1 MKKIVHIL
9 PKPHNWL
16 VGAVILY
23 LVSFLFIRTF
33 SPAASLNTEI
43 NKLEKYI
50 HSNEKE
56 FTRLN
61 ADTLLIKKLADKT
74 YSGDELKEVLDKTI
88 KLFIFKKSI
97 AETRLSFWSTQNVY
111 PPDEVFRLDDD
122 SLYFKRLDRG
132 NGYYLVAKKTIPGRN
147 AHDSTI
153 IIGMIPVMYR
163 YFSNLPDRFEYSS
176 IANIDISGLP
186 NDHSIKSLSGSVLF
200 YVASK
205 NQTDRPTEI
214 IATYLKLIAV
224 LLLLIYIHFIAEK
237 IAQQNGFWKGL
248 LFLIVA
254 LCLLRFVSYNTR
266 FPVDFTQFE
275 LFKPYVY
282 GSTMHRSL
290 GDLLINT
297 ILFCWIILFSSQR
310 LDKTGFYNVPE
321 GRMGYVVG
329 AVASLIVVILTF
341 LVAFIIRS
349 LAADSSISFDV
360 INFFSLSPYTFFGF
374 VTLSILAVAYYYFM
388 RIMLPL
394 LSFAFRNN
402 FYPVYLVVAVAGLTF
417 LTFEVNNLLLVFYI
431 IVLGWLMVYI
441 WISRLKKFGINDQRQ
456 SMASALFWIFLFSV
470 SITAIIIDANRE
482 KEWQNRMRYA
492 SKIDN
497 RTDARNETELGI
509 SFVYLDNDFLAPN
522 FYRFKDEKLASFL
535 RDSILHKGDFP
546 LRYDQRIL
554 VFDADKK
561 PLFNESNDDESSY
574 NNIETILRVE
584 AQPTNY
590 DSLYYYVS
598 SFDKNVFI
606 FKQTVSDPVGK
617 TLGYVFII
625 SDQDRIENE
634 ALVAELFKGNRESD
648 FEQNDIYSWA
658 VYFDGVLSTGPR
670 NKYPFSTI
678 LDTSAVPEET
688 YSKRVTET
696 STELWYKAKSN
707 KVVVIAREK
716 NDALEAI
723 TLFSYIFCI
732 FLFLVAIFNL
742 LMLLLRIG
750 GNVKELKRIMQWNI
764 RTQIH
769 STIIFISILSFVII
783 GVSTISFF
791 ILRYEQN
798 NKERLSRT
806 MEVMINEMEK
816 RLADR
821 LIMDDQVP
829 IYDSVSNEEVQ
840 KLVDDVAEIHGVD
853 VSVYDT
859 SGSLHVTSQPVIY
872 TENFLSNKIHPE
884 GFFYM
889 NRLHQVVF
897 VNKERLANT
906 NYMSIYAPLRS
917 KEGIAYAYINIPYFL
932 SQQELKQEISN
943 FLVTIINL
951 NAFIFLVSGVIALFI
966 TNRVTRSF
974 SLISE
979 KMQKVNLGK
988 ANEEI
993 EWNRDDE
1000 IGELVREYN
1009 KMVNKLEVSADAL
1022 ARSEREGAWR
1032 EMARQ
1037 VAHEIKNPLTPM
1049 KLSIQFLQKSIDN
1062 NSANVKELT
1071 GKVAKTLVEQIDH
1084 LSKIAFDFSQFANIG
1099 NTNIETFDINE
1110 VILSLDNLYR
1120 TSHDGDIRLNTVP
1133 GKVMIRADK
1142 TQMNRLFTN
1151 LIQNAIEAC
1160 DGKEACQIEL
1170 NEVHVNGVVQISV
1183 KDNGAGIPKEMQS
1196 KIFVPNFT
1204 TKTSGTGL
1212 GLAMCKG
1219 IAEQA
1224 GGRIWF
1230 ETEKGEGSTF
1240 YVELPVVN

>member
-1 MKKIVHIL
+1 VKKITNIL

-23 LVSFLFIRTF
+23 LVSFLFVKTF
-33 SPAASLNTEI
+33 SPINSLETEI

-50 HSNEKE
+50 HSKERE
-56 FTRLN
+56 FTALVN
-61 ADTLLIKKLADKT
+61 DTSLIKKLANKTQSASELKQVVDKT
-74 YSGDELKEVLDKTI
+74 TE
-88 KLFIFKKSI
+88 LFIFKKSI
-97 AETRLSFWSTQNVY
+97 VETHISFWSTQNIY
-111 PPDEVFRLDDD
+111 PPDEIFRLSDT
-122 SLYFKRLDRG
+122 LYFKRLIRG
-132 NGYYLVAKKTIPGRN
+132 NGYYLCLKKTLPVTN
-147 AHDSTI
+147 EQDSI
-153 IIGMIPVMYR
+153 IAIGMIPIMYH
-163 YFSNLPDRFEYSS
+163 YFANLADRFEYSS
-176 IANIDISGLP
+176 SANILVSGLP
-186 NDHSIKSLSGSVLF
+186 TDHPVKSLSGNTLF
-200 YVASK
+200 YVTSK
-205 NQTDRPTEI
+205 SQTDKPTET
-214 IATYLKLIAV
+214 IATYLKLLAV
-224 LLLLIYIHFIAEK
+224 LFLLIYIHLMAEK
-237 IAQQNGFWKGL
+237 TARQFGFWKGL
-248 LFLIVA
+248 FFLVLVLFLFRLVT
-254 LCLLRFVSYNTR
+254 YYTT
-266 FPVDFTQFE
+266 FPVNFRQFE
-275 LFKPYVY
+275 LFNPNVY
-282 GSTMHRSL
+282 GSNPIHKSL

-297 ILFCWIILFSSQR
+297 ILFCWVILFSSQR

-321 GRMGYVVG
+321 GRKGFIVG
-329 AVASLIVVILTF
+329 GFASLIVVVITF
-341 LVAFIIRS
+341 LVAYIIRS

-360 INFFSLSPYTFFGF
+360 INFFSLTPYTFFGF

-388 RIMLPL
+388 RIMIPL
-394 LSFAFRNN
+394 LVVAFRND

-417 LTFEVNNLLLVFYI
+417 LTFEVNNPLLVFYI
-431 IVLGWLMVYI
+431 VVLTWLVFYI
-441 WISRLKKFGINDQRQ
+441 WISRLNRFGINDQRQ

-482 KEWQNRMRYA
+482 KEWQIRFSIANR
-492 SKIDN
+492 IDE
-497 RTDARNETELGI
+497 RTDPKNEKELGI
-509 SFVYLDNDFLAPN
+509 SFVWIDNDFLAPN
-522 FYRFKDEKLASFL
+522 FYRFKDENLAGLL
-535 RDSILHKGDFP
+535 RDSILHKSDFP
-546 LRYDQRIL
+546 IHYDSRL
-554 VFDADKK
+554 YVFDADKK
-561 PLFNESNDDESSY
+561 PLFNEDDQSY

-584 AQPTNY
+584 AQKTAY
-590 DSLYYYVS
+590 DSLYYFETT
-598 SFDKNVFI
+598 FDKFTFI
-606 FKQTVSDPVGK
+606 FKQTVSDSSGK
-617 TLGYVFII
+617 TLGYFYIL
-625 SDQDRIENE
+625 SDPEKIGND
-634 ALVAELFKGNRESD
+634 ALVAELFRGTREKD
-648 FEQNDIYSWA
+648 QEQSEIYSWG
-658 VYFDGVLSTGPR
+658 YYLNGILSAGPR
-670 NKYPFSTI
+670 NKYPFPTVIDSSMI
-678 LDTSAVPEET
+678 PEET
-688 YSKRVTET
+688 VKKKITET
-696 STELWYKAKSN
+696 STELWYKATGN
-707 KVVVIAREK
+707 KVVVVAREK
-716 NDALEAI
+716 DNTLEAI

-732 FLFLVAIFNL
+732 FLLLVALFNL

-750 GNVKELKRIMQWNI
+750 SNLQELRKIVQWNI

-816 RLADR
+816 RLDER
-821 LIMDDQVP
+821 RVMDDQVA
-829 IYDSVSNEEVQ
+829 IYDSVGNEDVQ
-840 KLVDDVAEIHGVD
+840 KLVNDVADIHGVD
-853 VSVYDT
+853 VNVYDT
-859 SGSLHVTSQPVIY
+859 AGSLHVTSQPVIY
-872 TENFLSNKIHPE
+872 RENFLSNKMHPE
-884 GFFYM
+884 AFFYL

-897 VNKERLANT
+897 VNQERLADI

-917 KEGIAYAYINIPYFL
+917 NEGLAYAYINIPYFL
-932 SQQELKQEISN
+932 SQRELKQEISN

-979 KMQKVNLGK
+979 KMQRVNLGS

-993 EWNRDDE
+993 EWERDDE

-1009 KMVNKLEVSADAL
+1009 KMVNKLEVSAEAL

-1062 NSANVKELT
+1062 NSSNVKELT
-1071 GKVAKTLVEQIDH
+1071 AKVAKTLVEQIDH

-1110 VILSLDNLYR
+1110 VIRSLDNLYK
-1120 TSHDGDIRLNTVP
+1120 TSQEGDLTLNTVP
-1133 GKVMIRADK
+1133 GKVMVRADK

-1151 LIQNAIEAC
+1151 LIQNALEAC
-1160 DGKEACQIEL
+1160 DGKTDCKIEL
-1170 NEVHVNGVVQISV
+1170 KEVQVNGVVQISV
-1183 KDNGAGIPKEMQS
+1183 KDNGTGIPKEMQS

-1204 TKTSGTGL
+1204 TKSSGTGL